1 MSDTP
6 SRNIERLLQAAAEKR
21 RQESGGPFELH
32 PATRRL
38 LQGEVTRRRRA
49 APGRA
54 GLGGAWWQ
62 AFVRRRF
69 GLALTASLLLV
80 AGITRLVLWP
90 PAHNASRKKSEAET
104 GTAVRKIDLA
114 SEKKALPAPPA
125 PTAPAP
131 ASAPTFARPADS
143 QTDSRSLA
151 LDAPH
156 PASAVS
162 TRVVTLDA
170 LAKDKSASPSPIL
183 PTPGEGTRP
192 TAGTSRAF
200 KQEPASLPVLNQNF
214 RRANSAPTKAAP
226 TKAAPTKAARAPSAA
241 EPLASFQFVQSG
253 SQLQVI
259 DSDGSA
265 YTGSIQVANAPATTA
280 TPRAENTQLRER
292 ATARADWSPA
302 VAATGLRA
310 GSKAGGGGH
319 QVAQPDASST
329 VEETVAPA
337 QAYSFRVVGA
347 NRTLNQNVLFTG
359 QLHLPANAAMN
370 QAFTANSASQQL
382 QKPAANASQSA
393 AQNTVSQ
400 SASNQAPP
408 TQNSLPLGQSRIS
421 GEVRV
426 GDRPPV
432 PLEAQPLGP

>member
-1 MSDTP
+1 MSDTS

-38 LQGEVTRRRRA
+38 LQGEVARTRRA
-49 APGRA
+49 APRRA
-54 GLGGAWWQ
+54 GLGGAWWP
-62 AFVRRRF
+62 AFVRHRF

-90 PAHNASRKKSEAET
+90 PAHNASREMSEAET
-104 GTAVRKIDLA
+104 GTAARKIDLA
-114 SEKKALPAPPA
+114 SEKKALPSPPA
-125 PTAPAP
+125 PTTPAP
-131 ASAPTFARPADS
+131 ASAPTFARPADP
-143 QTDSRSLA
+143 QTDSRSFA
-151 LDAPH
+151 LDAPQ
-156 PASAVS
+156 PASTVS
-162 TRVVTLDA
+162 ARVVTLDA

-214 RRANSAPTKAAP
+214 RRANSAPA
-226 TKAAPTKAARAPSAA
+226 KAARAPSAA

-265 YTGSIQVANAPATTA
+265 YTGSIQVANAPVATA
-280 TPRAENTQLRER
+280 TPRAENTQLRAR
-292 ATARADWSPA
+292 ATARADRSPA
-302 VAATGLRA
+302 VAATGSQA
-310 GSKAGGGGH
+310 GSKAGGGGR

-382 QKPAANASQSA
+382 QEPAANASQRT

-400 SASNQAPP
+400 SASNQASPS
-408 TQNSLPLGQSRIS
+408 QSSLPLGQSRIS